1 MYLNTTRFEI
11 RFSRQRAKGWTVLNP
26 NSKTTKTFQS
36 SKDWFP
42 HIQTYTLP
50 TSATLELNK
59 ANWEIDKRK
68 SALLV
73 HDMQNFWVER
83 FIDPSFVVDAIA
95 QVIEL
100 CRQNNIPVIY
110 SVGEKARNLAERG
123 LSLDLWGPGIASS
136 DDVTDSDPEIVD
148 ALAPQPQDYIVMKT
162 KYSAFFK
169 TDLEQILQRTG
180 RNQLLITGIFAHHG
194 CMATALDAFMR
205 NIEIFFVANA
215 LGDYSLEK
223 HLMAINYVAETSG
236 IISTVDSIRAALR

>member
-1 MYLNTTRFEI
+1 MLE
-11 RFSRQRAKGWTVLNP
+11 Q
-26 NSKTTKTFQS
+26 TKTSAKTLQS
-36 SKDWFP
+36 SKSWFP
-42 HIQTYTLP
+42 HIPSYELP
-50 TSATLELNK
+50 NNETLELNK
-59 ANWEIDKRK
+59 TEWKIDKRK

-100 CRQNNIPVIY
+100 CRENNIPVIY

-136 DDVTDSDPEIVD
+136 DDVTVSDPEIVE
-148 ALAPQPQDYIVMKT
+148 ALAPQPQDYIVNKT

-169 TDLEQILQRTG
+169 TDLEHILQRTG

-205 NIEIFFVANA
+205 NIETFFVADA
-215 LGDYSLEK
+215 LGDYSLEE
-223 HLMAINYVAETSG
+223 HMMAIKYVAETSG
-236 IISTVDSIRAALR
+236 IVSTVDTIKAALK